1 VSQSRIIG
9 RGGDALGSDALEPVV
24 GLYSL
29 QREMDLLM
37 RRLNGDWPA
46 FAASGSEAWVPAVD
60 VFHRDEDLVIR
71 AELPGIDPEKDVEI
85 TLQEGVLTIRGE
97 RRHEA
102 RSSQNGVERIESATG
117 SFSRSVALPEGVTEK
132 DVRAHYENGIME
144 VVVPGAAR
152 LSGVRRIPI
161 EVGGRRKALTTRGRK
176 S

>member
-1 VSQSRIIG
+1 M
-9 RGGDALGSDALEPVV
+9 ALMRWNPWS

-85 TLQEGVLTIRGE
+85 TAPGGCPHHPGRAPSRGPLQPERRGADRVGHRLVLQERGP
-97 RRHEA
+97 A
-102 RSSQNGVERIESATG
+102 
-117 SFSRSVALPEGVTEK
+117 
-132 DVRAHYENGIME
+132 
-144 VVVPGAAR
+144 
-152 LSGVRRIPI
+152 
-161 EVGGRRKALTTRGRK
+161 
-176 S
+176 